1 VQVYL
6 TRNGLADDD
15 FFGTIQAEADE
26 LGHHL
31 REGCKAL
38 PDPSPMNM
46 FDHVYAE
53 ETEELRQQREGYAAY
68 LETFEGAR

>member
-1 VQVYL
+1 M
-6 TRNGLADDD
+6 D
-15 FFGTIQAEADE
+15 
-26 LGHHL
+26 
-31 REGCKAL
+31 
-38 PDPSPMNM
+38 M